1 MKKITTILLTLL
13 LGASLVGCQK
23 KQIIVSINF
32 HDGDAASGMQ
42 AEMPENATL
51 KDLFDSFGGGSDFAY
66 VLDNEG
72 YIESIN
78 GKANDEMGRWEITL
92 NGDILNDVIGNI
104 TLKDKDVCD
113 VTYIPNESNPIVG
126 GWQIAEVSRTDL
138 TDEEAEIFT
147 KAMAEVLGET
157 YESVCVLAEQVV
169 SGKNYAYLARG
180 TTVTPNP
187 VSAYYIVKIYNDL
200 NGNAKVQTISE
211 INILEIQSTEETN
224 QNLLGGWQITDSG
237 RPGTLGSEEAQSS
250 FDKAMADVVGVI
262 YNPIQLLASQVVNG
276 TNYIA
281 LARGRVTGADDVALY
296 VVSWYAD
303 LQGNSTV
310 NEIKKLDLNYY
321 VD

>member
-1 MKKITTILLTLL
+1 
-13 LGASLVGCQK
+13 
-23 KQIIVSINF
+23 
-32 HDGDAASGMQ
+32 
-42 AEMPENATL
+42 
-51 KDLFDSFGGGSDFAY
+51 
-66 VLDNEG
+66 
-72 YIESIN
+72 
-78 GKANDEMGRWEITL
+78 
-92 NGDILNDVIGNI
+92 
-104 TLKDKDVCD
+104 
-113 VTYIPNESNPIVG
+113 
-126 GWQIAEVSRTDL
+126 
-138 TDEEAEIFT
+138 
-147 KAMAEVLGET
+147 MAEVLGET
-157 YESVCVLAEQVV
+157 YEPVCVLAEQVV

-211 INILEIQSTEETN
+211 INILEIQSTEETD